1 MKRAATTLLW
11 AAVAIFVAGANQEAF
26 AIPPLVA
33 GDVPTADKGG
43 AELFLG
49 TRYQRTG
56 DRERQIPFIEL
67 VLGVSSWQEL
77 TIEAPYLSLAPA
89 QSGGRIG
96 FGDVV
101 VGTKMMFLRETERR
115 PGAALSVEAKLNNG
129 DPKQGLGSGTVDYEL
144 RLRSQKTLG
153 WFTALG
159 NVGHTFVGTPVID
172 GVRQERR
179 DVWFLAFGQ
188 EYRVAEKTKLV
199 SEVYWRNSDI
209 PGEAASFAGDVGFKQ
224 ELRSG
229 LQVQAAIGKSLRNGN
244 LGANPS
250 CESMLVSS
258 WHSRFPESCRHEMGV
273 TCEGARRT
281 IEEMSLRISNEGSP
295 S

>member
-11 AAVAIFVAGANQEAF
+11 AAVAIFIAGANQEAF

-49 TRYQRTG
+49 TRYQRTR

-77 TIEAPYLSLAPA
+77 TIEAPYLSLAQA
-89 QSGGRIG
+89 QGGGRIG
-96 FGDVV
+96 FGDIV
-101 VGTKMMFLRETERR
+101 VGTKIMFLRETERR
-115 PGAALSVEAKLNNG
+115 PGAALSVEAKLKNG
-129 DPKQGLGSGTVDYEL
+129 DPTQGLGSGTVDYEL

-159 NVGHTFVGTPVID
+159 NVGHTFVGTPVLD

-229 LQVQAAIGKSLRNGN
+229 LQIQAAIGKSLRTGN
-244 LGANPS
+244 VGAPKMRIYVGLKVAFPVSRVLPS
-250 CESMLVSS
+250 
-258 WHSRFPESCRHEMGV
+258 
-273 TCEGARRT
+273 
-281 IEEMSLRISNEGSP
+281 
-295 S
+295 

>member
-11 AAVAIFVAGANQEAF
+11 ATVAIFVAGADQEAF

-49 TRYQRTG
+49 TRYQRTR

-77 TIEAPYLSLAPA
+77 TIEAPYLSLTPL
-89 QSGGRIG
+89 QSGGQTG

-101 VGTKMMFLRETERR
+101 VGTKIMFLREMERR
-115 PGAALSVEAKLNNG
+115 PGAALSVEAKLSNG
-129 DPKQGLGSGTVDYEL
+129 DLKRGLGSGAVDYEL
-144 RLRSQKTLG
+144 RLRSQKTVG

-172 GVRQERR
+172 GLRQERP

-199 SEVYWRNSDI
+199 SEVYWRSSDI
-209 PGEAASFAGDVGFKQ
+209 PGEAASVAADVGFKQ

-229 LQVQAAIGKSLRNGN
+229 LQVQAAIGRSLRSGN
-244 LGANPS
+244 MAEPQLRVYVGLKLAFPVSRVVPS
-250 CESMLVSS
+250 
-258 WHSRFPESCRHEMGV
+258 
-273 TCEGARRT
+273 
-281 IEEMSLRISNEGSP
+281 
-295 S
+295 

>member
-129 DPKQGLGSGTVDYEL
+129 DPTQGLGSGTVDYEL

-159 NVGHTFVGTPVID
+159 NVGHTFVGTPVLD

-199 SEVYWRNSDI
+199 SEVYWSNSDI

-224 ELRSG
+224 ELRLG

-244 LGANPS
+244 LTEPQLRVYVGLKLAFPVSRVVPS
-250 CESMLVSS
+250 
-258 WHSRFPESCRHEMGV
+258 
-273 TCEGARRT
+273 
-281 IEEMSLRISNEGSP
+281 
-295 S
+295 

>member
-11 AAVAIFVAGANQEAF
+11 ATVAIFVAGANQEAF

-43 AELFLG
+43 AELFMG
-49 TRYQRTG
+49 TRYQKTG
-56 DRERQIPFIEL
+56 DLERQIPFIEL

-77 TIEAPYLSLAPA
+77 TIEMPYLSLIPA

-101 VGTKMMFLRETERR
+101 VGTKMVFLRETERR

-129 DPKQGLGSGTVDYEL
+129 DPRQGLGSGAVDYEL

-159 NVGHTFVGTPVID
+159 NVGHTFVGKPVID
-172 GVRQERR
+172 GLRQERR
-179 DVWFLAFGQ
+179 DVWFLASGQ
-188 EYRVAEKTKLV
+188 EYRVAEKSKLV
-199 SEVYWRNSDI
+199 SEVYWSNSDI
-209 PGEAASFAGDVGFKQ
+209 PGEASRFAVDVGFKQ
-224 ELRSG
+224 TLLSY
-229 LQVQAAIGKSLRNGN
+229 LQVHAAIGKSLRNGN
-244 LGANPS
+244 LGAPK
-250 CESMLVSS
+250 
-258 WHSRFPESCRHEMGV
+258 
-273 TCEGARRT
+273 
-281 IEEMSLRISNEGSP
+281 LRIYAGLKLEFPISRVVRS
-295 S
+295 